1 MNNFKGSF
9 SIVFRELKL
18 QLYIFT
24 VVLILLAALYV
35 AIGYFGE
42 PEDFRPLL
50 SGPVFGILGFLP
62 LFLFHDPFKASIELG
77 ATRKQYIFSVWSSY
91 LIFMVALLIV
101 QEVVSYIVRLITD
114 SSKSTVALL
123 RAGDLIPNASVLD
136 NFWIDFLAILF
147 IAGVCFLLAA
157 IMYRVGIIPTALGVF
172 ALGVIVFIWSVLGDI
187 MPLVEWIMNHIYE
200 TFHILG
206 AVGVIAALLIYPIM
220 IKARMKE

>member
-1 MNNFKGSF
+1 MNDFKGSF

-18 QLYIFT
+18 QFYIFT
-24 VVLILLAALYV
+24 IVLILLAAVYV
-35 AIGYFGE
+35 AIGYFGN

-50 SGPVFGILGFLP
+50 SGPAYGILGFLP
-62 LFLFHDPFKASIELG
+62 LFLFYDPFKASIELG

-91 LIFMVALLIV
+91 LMFVVALLIV
-101 QEVVSYIVRLITD
+101 HEVISYIVKLTTD
-114 SSKSTVALL
+114 FSKSTVVLL
-123 RAGDLIPNASVLD
+123 RVGDLIPNASVLD

-157 IMYRVGIIPTALGVF
+157 IMYRVGIIPTVLGVF
-172 ALGVIVFIWSVLGDI
+172 TIGVIVFIWSVLGDI
-187 MPLVEWIMNHIYE
+187 MPLIEWIMNHIYE

-220 IKARMKE
+220 IRARMKE